1 MALLPW
7 RLPTVLP
14 RRMLRAALS
23 VLMVGGLALASLET
37 WAAGVKVP
45 SSTRLPSLKKG
56 SRHHPHS
63 RHHLKHP
70 RECPTPRGGDN
81 DQNGN
86 GIDDR
91 CDTGAD

>member
-1 MALLPW
+1 MAPPPSLRSFLCPRRSLHAALL
-7 RLPTVLP
+7 
-14 RRMLRAALS
+14 ALMTG
-23 VLMVGGLALASLET
+23 VLALAPLET

-45 SSTRLPSLKKG
+45 STTRLPSLKKG

-63 RHHLKHP
+63 RHHHKRL

-91 CDTGAD
+91 CDTGS